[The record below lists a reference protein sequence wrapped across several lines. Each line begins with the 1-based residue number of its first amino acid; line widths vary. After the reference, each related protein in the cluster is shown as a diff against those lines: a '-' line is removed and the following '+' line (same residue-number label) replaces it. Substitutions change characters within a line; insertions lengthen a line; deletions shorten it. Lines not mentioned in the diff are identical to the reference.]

1 MRIDEVESTDA
12 GADPNKLVGLV
23 NFLAGRADDTDA
35 QKQISQAAF
44 ISAAQSLG
52 IAITSQNLGDIISQP
67 PLSGVLEPLDPNS
80 GMVTFKGADIGPEKL
95 SVQQSQQVVNKMA
108 KSAMKR
114 QMWPSQLIVDTRH

>member
-23 NFLAGRADDTDA
+23 NFLAGRADDTNA

-52 IAITSQNLGDIISQP
+52 IPITSQNLSDIISRP
-67 PLSGVLEPLDPNS
+67 PLSGVLEPLDTNS

-114 QMWPSQLIVDTRH
+114 PM